1 MSKNNKFVVYLDKF
15 AEFVLSF
22 KAHISIAYF
31 TLAIA
36 IIYIAAIY
44 KNGFNMELNFGYA
57 RVMFWVS
64 LCMHL
69 TLCNIEKIRTGKVN
83 WF

>member
-1 MSKNNKFVVYLDKF
+1 MSKNNNKFVVYLDKF
-15 AEFVLSF
+15 AEFALSF

-31 TLAIA
+31 T
-36 IIYIAAIY
+36 
-44 KNGFNMELNFGYA
+44 MELNFGYA

-64 LCMHL
+64 LCMYL